1 MRSSLRTTLTA
12 AILPAALLATA
23 CGSSPM
29 EPAAAQPSNASGYTV
44 AWEKKQAQPQ
54 NASGYT
60 VAWGQKAQPQN
71 ASGYTVAWGKKAEP
85 QNLSGYTV
93 AW

>member
-12 AILPAALLATA
+12 AILPAALLAAA

-29 EPAAAQPSNASGYTV
+29 EPTAAQPSNASGYTV
-44 AWEKKQAQPQ
+44 AWEKKAQPQ
-54 NASGYT
+54 NGSGET
-60 VAWGQKAQPQN
+60 VVLGQKAQ
-71 ASGYTVAWGKKAEP
+71 P

>member
-1 MRSSLRTTLTA
+1 MRFSLRTTLAA

-23 CGSSPM
+23 CGSSPL
-29 EPAAAQPSNASGYTV
+29 EPTAAQPS
-44 AWEKKQAQPQ
+44 

-71 ASGYTVAWGKKAEP
+71 
-85 QNLSGYTV
+85 LSGYTV